1 MIKPM
6 VQTLGLLLALYI
18 SGSGSAMAIEEP
30 SYKTLVQDGSMEVR
44 LYEPRL
50 SAVTHLSG
58 DMDQASNQGFR
69 RIADFIFR
77 NNTSNRPSTESS
89 SASAEKI
96 AMTAPVIVKPHG
108 SQASGAAYQNAE
120 NWSVEFVMPKVYTQD
135 TLPRPNNPQVSITAI
150 PTKTYA
156 VLTYSGLN
164 TQSRIQKEI
173 DALSAWIQSKGFKAT
188 GEPQLARYDP
198 PWTLP
203 FWRRN
208 EIWIELNPLP

>member
-1 MIKPM
+1 MIKT
-6 VQTLGLLLALYI
+6 VGQTLVLMLALYI
-18 SGSGSAMAIEEP
+18 AGLGSAMAIEEP
-30 SYKTLVQDGSMEVR
+30 TYKTLVQDGSMEVR

-58 DMDQASNQGFR
+58 DMDQASSQGFR

-77 NNTSNRPSTESS
+77 NNTSTRASAESPS
-89 SASAEKI
+89 ANAEKI
-96 AMTAPVIVKPHG
+96 AMTAPVIVKPQG
-108 SQASGAAYQNAE
+108 SPANGAAYKSTE

-135 TLPRPNNPQVSITAI
+135 TLPRPNNPQVTITPI
-150 PTKTYA
+150 PAKTYA
-156 VLTYSGLN
+156 VLNYSGLN
-164 TQSRIQKEI
+164 TESRIQKEI

-208 EIWIELNPLP
+208 EIWIELSPLP

>member
-1 MIKPM
+1 MIKSV
-6 VQTLGLLLALYI
+6 VQTLVLMLALYI
-18 SGSGSAMAIEEP
+18 SGLGSAMAIEEP
-30 SYKTLVQDGSMEVR
+30 TYKTLVQDGSMEVR

-58 DMDQASNQGFR
+58 DMDQASSQGFR

-77 NNTSNRPSTESS
+77 NNTSTRTSAESPG
-89 SASAEKI
+89 ASAEKI
-96 AMTAPVIVKPHG
+96 AMTAPVIVKPQA
-108 SQASGAAYQNAE
+108 SPASGAAYQSAE

-135 TLPRPNNPQVSITAI
+135 TLPRPNNPQVTITPI
-150 PTKTYA
+150 PAKTYA
-156 VLTYSGLN
+156 VLNYSGLN
-164 TQSRIQKEI
+164 TESRIQKEI
-173 DALSAWIQSKGFKAT
+173 DALSGWIQSKGFKAT

-208 EIWIELNPLP
+208 EIWIELSPLP